1 MAALLLH
8 VRPQPLLH
16 AMMMKRITHDGRSRM
31 EFHGDALD
39 GHHHVV
45 EALFLHLAHVIGKSL
60 GKLAN
65 LLPAGIHPD
74 IDITRRTSGRIGTRK
89 ACKLHLCR
97 LHASSFI

>member
-1 MAALLLH
+1 
-8 VRPQPLLH
+8 
-16 AMMMKRITHDGRSRM
+16 M

-74 IDITRRTSGRIGTRK
+74 IDITRRTSGRIGIQHCIPLPLQDATLIPLRDY
-89 ACKLHLCR
+89 LMIDRRGGLV
-97 LHASSFI
+97 